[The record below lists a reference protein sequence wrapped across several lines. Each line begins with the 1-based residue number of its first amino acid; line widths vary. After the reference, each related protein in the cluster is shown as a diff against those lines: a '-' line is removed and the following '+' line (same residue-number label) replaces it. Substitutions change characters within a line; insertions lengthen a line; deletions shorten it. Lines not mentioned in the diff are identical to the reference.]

1 MKSRSLTTT
10 DHLLLE
16 RLNAKDIKWETD
28 LCIFILEA
36 ELSFL
41 KCAHVATVL
50 FYVIATQLSEAC
62 QNLGAPAS
70 VRTCFLRQARR

>member
-1 MKSRSLTTT
+1 MGNR
-10 DHLLLE
+10 
-16 RLNAKDIKWETD
+16 
-28 LCIFILEA
+28 FMYILEV
-36 ELSFL
+36 ELIFL

-50 FYVIATQLSEAC
+50 CYVIATQLSEAC